1 MPETV
6 SQTASLIGQVIEDMT
21 YEVLSPGEYHVQMVG
36 VKRPPQYKEGGFF
49 VFSDLRSGVYRLRIV
64 GAA

>member
-1 MPETV
+1 
-6 SQTASLIGQVIEDMT
+6 
-21 YEVLSPGEYHVQMVG
+21 MVG